1 MNVRRLQ
8 SLAVAAILAAAAVA
22 TAFGRGG
29 VPARIVPHPIVTPI
43 GMPILHTPLPLP
55 PFRTP
60 VPLSTPTPF
69 KPPFG
74 GGPSTLPG
82 AIVPLSMLPPLPARS
97 IANTATPGRR
107 QIQAA
112 TGASIVVAETG
123 NANCSNSIG
132 DDFAVGCKIRWQ
144 AEGLSGGD
152 TFHNYYIAPNVADG
166 TAATAVGG
174 NYGAPQSGT
183 HTLTTSVAGIYV
195 FAVYDVTQG
204 KWAAVVYIN
213 VSATYDLKVYQDA
226 FHTQEIYQFAAGSS
240 VAAYIYA
247 TNLTPSDYYV
257 VYIESTSINPVC
269 IFSAPVQSSYAANGL
284 CQPNLSS
291 GAQAPG
297 GNLAVTWSI
306 SPTQAAGTYSV
317 VLYDKT
323 QNERLAQVQVSVTG
337 SSGQTMVLTP
347 DGTNANPSPR
357 PLPVPTAATEFA
369 WDGPTDQSTSGLTES
384 VLLAPSSTYT
394 WTITD
399 PTGQTLWNANV
410 TGGGNLSHTFQ
421 FQTGSLTNPQTGG
434 AASALAPGSYV
445 PRSFT
450 AQLYDTVAKSVYASQ
465 VFQVLG
471 YYVSTTYTG
480 GGITLT
486 IPSPGGSATTNLT
499 FTNSSPVEFGGIGN
513 SDSFA
518 KIAFSTGVDFGT
530 SVSKTKGY
538 GETVVLAGNT
548 LAQCEAGCSAT
559 VNDSNGNAWK
569 VNDLCANT
577 GGAGAPRDEC
587 AIEIDPTTAGE
598 QFAPDASITLANA
611 VVTDQAGSLCSTNGT
626 CQMLTSVLPTHGL
639 AWSSTSAFTAYAPA
653 YISIGSSGA
662 TASVALS
669 GVFSPVYISG
679 APEDVEAHFF
689 DPHTTNAQY
698 ERNSPYSLSPNGF
711 DIIGFN
717 IKNNSPST
725 IYELALGGGYW
736 QGTNNLEIYQVDPN
750 FNVDNWQPDNGC
762 ANAVQTVPTSY
773 VCFTDYS
780 YFQGGGGGNG
790 ILPGATQTFY
800 IDVNPGPGG
809 NPYSDWALL
818 SAGGSFFVITPTGTT
833 TVPILNGLANASVD
847 SLAYAQFSLN
857 SALMSAYFSPA
868 TVGTGSTSSE
878 NVIFQNTSLGADPNP
893 DYVDTVVVAASNAL
907 STSGNPS
914 VVSPAGWSYVGSQV
928 SGSQRYWIFSA
939 CNNVNVANA
948 VPPPVGSV
956 LTAPDTRPQPQC
968 NVGGIT
974 NSLGAGQSL
983 TMKFTLQNLNTTGNV
998 PFTIYA
1004 HGANGNG
1011 WSSGKTFQ
1019 LLVNSVSA
1027 GDGFTGAG
1035 GYPSATA
1042 VATNTEPTIGGN
1054 ANATYGNAYT
1064 YTVSNNSGVS
1074 TNITSFRIRIPGTD
1088 VNGVNATDSS
1098 GNFWHVTGSI
1108 PTLSGN
1114 VDGCTVTNALA
1125 AMSATSGGADGE
1137 IDIGGGTCLLKP
1149 GDTMTISYTAIGPQS
1164 NSDSYQ
1170 FQTYCINNIAGTCT
1184 LANGT
1189 VGGPN
1194 WLGDDEVQ
1202 VQLSVGLSVVVDP
1215 ANPGPGGSTPNVSCA
1230 LCSFSGSTVTLGNYS
1245 NNTTTTFGDIVRASV
1260 IIQSATGMTWNLSVQ
1275 ASNNPVNSTGSPTNE
1290 LLTQTDSTNSS
1301 QGAGISFDVPT
1312 FTVVPTATSLQVAN
1326 GTSIPAR
1333 TSPYDILQNFQLAL
1347 GAESLSAQSSVIT
1360 YTLVAN

>member
-8 SLAVAAILAAAAVA
+8 SFAVAAIVAAAAVA
-22 TAFGRGG
+22 TAFGRG

-43 GMPILHTPLPLP
+43 GVPIFHTPPPLPLP
-55 PFRTP
+55 PFHTP
-60 VPLSTPTPF
+60 IPRPTLTPL
-69 KPPFG
+69 PPAFG

-82 AIVPLSMLPPLPARS
+82 ALVPLSMLPPLPARTM
-97 IANTATPGRR
+97 ANTATPGRR

-112 TGASIVVAETG
+112 TGASIIVTESG
-123 NANCSNSIG
+123 NANCNNSAG
-132 DDFAVGCKIRWQ
+132 DVFAVGCTVRWRSG
-144 AEGLSGGD
+144 GLSGGD
-152 TFHNYYIAPNVADG
+152 TFQDYYIAPNVADG
-166 TAATAVGG
+166 TVATAVGT
-174 NYGAPQSGT
+174 NYGAPQGGS
-183 HTLTTSVAGIYV
+183 HTLTTTVAGIYV

-240 VAAYIYA
+240 TAAYVYA

-257 VYIESTSINPVC
+257 VYIESTSVNPVC
-269 IFSAPVQSSYAANGL
+269 VFSAPIQSSYAVNGL
-284 CQPNLSS
+284 CQPNLSN
-291 GAQAPG
+291 GEQAPG
-297 GNLAVTWSI
+297 GNLSVTWNI

-323 QNERLAQVQVSVTG
+323 QNERLAQVQISVTG
-337 SSGQTMVLTP
+337 PSGQTMLLTP

-357 PLPVPTAATEFA
+357 PLPVPTAATAFA

-399 PTGQTLWNANV
+399 PTGQTLWNANL

-421 FQTGSLTNPQTGG
+421 FQTGSLMNPQTGG
-434 AASALAPGSYV
+434 ATSALAPGSYV

-465 VFQVLG
+465 VFQILG

-486 IPSPGGSATTNLT
+486 IPTAGGSATTNLT
-499 FTNSSPVEFGGIGN
+499 FTNSSPVEFGGVGN
-513 SDSFA
+513 SDSFS

-530 SVSKTKGY
+530 NVSKTKGY
-538 GETVVLAGNT
+538 GETVVLSGYT

-559 VNDSNGNAWK
+559 VSDSNGNSWK

-577 GGAGAPRDEC
+577 GGSGSPQDEC
-587 AIEIDPTTAGE
+587 AIEIDPTSPGE
-598 QFAPDASITLANA
+598 RFAPNATITLPSV
-611 VVTDQAGSLCSTNGT
+611 VVTDQAGSVCSTNGT

-639 AWSSTSAFTAYAPA
+639 TWSSTSAFTAYAPA

-662 TASVALS
+662 TASVALA
-669 GVFSPVYISG
+669 GVYSPSYISG
-679 APEDVEAHFF
+679 APQDVEAHFF

-698 ERNSPYSLSPNGF
+698 ERNSPYSVNTNRF
-711 DIIGFN
+711 NIIGFK

-736 QGTNNLEIYQVDPN
+736 QGTNNLEIYQVDQAG

-762 ANAVQTVPTSY
+762 ANAVQTVPSSY
-773 VCFTDYS
+773 VCFFDQS
-780 YFQGGGGGNG
+780 IYFGGG
-790 ILPGATQTFY
+790 ILPGTTQTFY
-800 IDVNPGPGG
+800 LDVNPGPGG
-809 NPYSDWALL
+809 DPYSDWALL

-868 TVGTGSTSSE
+868 TVGTGSTSTES
-878 NVIFQNTSLGADPNP
+878 VVFQNTALGADANP
-893 DYVDTVVVAASNAL
+893 DYVDTVVVAASNSL

-914 VVSPAGWSYVGSQV
+914 VVSPAGWSYIGSQV
-928 SGSQRYWIFSA
+928 SGSQIYWIFSA
-939 CNNVNVANA
+939 CNNVNQAYA
-948 VPPPVGSV
+948 VPPPVGSA
-956 LTAPDTRPQPQC
+956 LTSPDTRPQPQC
-968 NVGGIT
+968 NAGGIT
-974 NSLGAGQSL
+974 NALGPGQSL
-983 TMKFTLQNLNTTGNV
+983 TMKFTLQNLNATGNV
-998 PFTIYA
+998 PFTIFA
-1004 HGANGNG
+1004 HGADGNG
-1011 WSSGKTFQ
+1011 WSAGKTFQ
-1019 LLVNSVSA
+1019 LLVNSISA

-1035 GYPSATA
+1035 GYPTATA

-1054 ANATYGNAYT
+1054 SSATYGNAYT
-1064 YTVSNNSGVS
+1064 YTVTNNSGVS
-1074 TNITSFRIRIPGTD
+1074 SNITSFRIRIPGTD
-1088 VNGVNATDSS
+1088 VNGVNATDSN
-1098 GNFWHVTGSI
+1098 GNFWHVTGAV

-1114 VDGCTVTNALA
+1114 VDGCAVTNALA
-1125 AMSATSGGADGE
+1125 AMSATSAGADGE
-1137 IDIGGGTCLLKP
+1137 IDIGGGSCALKP
-1149 GDTMTISYTAIGPQS
+1149 GDTMTISFTAIGPQS
-1164 NSDSYQ
+1164 TSDSYQ
-1170 FQTYCINNIAGTCT
+1170 FQSYCINNTAGSCT
-1184 LANGT
+1184 LTSGT
-1189 VGGPN
+1189 VGGAN
-1194 WLGDDEVQ
+1194 WLADDEVQ
-1202 VQLSVGLSVVVDP
+1202 VQLSIGLSVVVDP
-1215 ANPGPGGSTPNVSCA
+1215 TNPGPGGSTPNVSCA

-1245 NNTTTTFGDIVRASV
+1245 NNTTTNFGDIVRASV
-1260 IIQSATGMTWNLSVQ
+1260 IIQSSTAITWNLSVQ
-1275 ASNNPVNSTGSPTNE
+1275 ASSNPANSTGSPTNE

-1301 QGAGISFDVPT
+1301 QGAGISFDVPS
-1312 FTVVPTATSLQVAN
+1312 FTVVPTVTTLQIAN
-1326 GTSIPAR
+1326 GTSITSR
-1333 TSPYDILQNFQLAL
+1333 TEPYDVLQNFQLAL